1 MSTEI
6 EGAGP
11 QLRYKLEYPEQAAR
25 LCQLGATD
33 MELAEFFDVSKQ
45 TIYNWKE
52 RFPEFRDAIR
62 LAKFEADMKV
72 TESLYNKALAGD
84 VTACIYWTKNR
95 RPDLW
100 RDRKEVEHSGNVELD
115 VRAVR
120 EKVVSRVDG
129 MSNRLLAGGNGS
141 DG

>member
-100 RDRKEVEHSGNVELD
+100 RDRKEVEHSG
-115 VRAVR
+115 R
-120 EKVVSRVDG
+120 
-129 MSNRLLAGGNGS
+129 AGGT
-141 DG
+141 